1 MRESSDKLRG
11 ALTEPDA
18 EAPDDLVSGGG
29 EQGPFTSLAQKT
41 YEALRAA
48 LLNGEFRAGQTI
60 SLRSAAE
67 ALGVGQMPVRHALS
81 RLQAE
86 GILVMQPNR
95 SLTVPAANRASI
107 IEIRDVRIALEGL
120 AAEQAA
126 QRASPREIDELAGH
140 FDVMQRVVKTSDIR
154 QYIAVNLKFH
164 MTLYRAS
171 RSATLFSMI
180 ESVWVKSSAYNRL
193 VAIDEAVGTL
203 PNHARAL
210 EGLRSRDPIMT
221 RAAIVQDCCATCEVQ
236 LALLAAGEPGAEI
249 GSQSNV
255 AHLVRKRSLPA
266 GALGSLVG
274 SKRRGRPPKEAT

>member
-1 MRESSDKLRG
+1 MRQSSDRRRG
-11 ALTEPDA
+11 ALSEPNV
-18 EAPDDLVSGGG
+18 EAPEELASGGR
-29 EQGPFTSLAQKT
+29 EHGPFTSLAQKT

-86 GILVMQPNR
+86 GIFVMQPNR
-95 SLTVPAANRASI
+95 SLAVPTATRTSI

-126 QRASPREIDELAGH
+126 QRATQREIDELAGH
-140 FDVMQRVVKTSDIR
+140 FEVMKQVVQSSDIKR
-154 QYIAVNLKFH
+154 YIAVNLKFH
-164 MTLYRAS
+164 MTLYRAG
-171 RSATLFSMI
+171 RSATLFQLI
-180 ESVWVKSSAYNRL
+180 ESIWVKSSANSRL
-193 VAIDEAVGTL
+193 VAVEEAVGTL

-210 EGLRSRDPIMT
+210 EGVRSRDPIMA
-221 RAAIVQDCCATCEVQ
+221 RAAIVQDCCATYEIQ
-236 LALLAAGEPGAEI
+236 LALLAASDAEASN
-249 GSQSNV
+249 GSPSNV
-255 AHLVRKRSLPA
+255 AHLVRKRTLPA

-274 SKRRGRPPKEAT
+274 SKRRGRPPKAQT